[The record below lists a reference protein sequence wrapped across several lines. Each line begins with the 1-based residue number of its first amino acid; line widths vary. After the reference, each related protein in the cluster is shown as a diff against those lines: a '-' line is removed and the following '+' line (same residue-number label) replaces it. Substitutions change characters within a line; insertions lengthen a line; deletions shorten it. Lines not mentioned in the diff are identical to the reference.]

1 MLMEEQLIERF
12 YGAFSAGKVEEMAA
26 CYADAVEFEDPAF
39 GKLNGAEAKAMWRM
53 LLERSKGDLTV
64 KFGDI
69 HKEGDRILA
78 KWEAVYFF
86 GPSRRK
92 VINKIQ
98 AEFRVRDG
106 KIVWHRDSFDLWKWS
121 RMALGWKGWLLGW
134 TPLMRKKIQA
144 QSRGLLKRY
153 MAG

>member
-1 MLMEEQLIERF
+1 MEEQLIERF
-12 YGAFSAGKVEEMAA
+12 YGAFSAGKAEEMAA
-26 CYADAVEFEDPAF
+26 CYSDAVEFEDPAF
-39 GKLNGAEAKAMWRM
+39 GKLKGAEAKAMWRM
-53 LLERSKGDLTV
+53 LLERAKGDLTV
-64 KFGDI
+64 TFGDI
-69 HKEGDRILA
+69 RKEGDRILA

-86 GPSRRK
+86 GSSRRK

-134 TPLMRKKIQA
+134 TPLMGKKIQA